1 MTDTT
6 TTLDAID
13 LSDHD
18 AFVDHVPHEWF
29 GELRRNDPVHWN
41 DEPDGG
47 RGFWAVTRYT
57 DIRHVHRDV
66 ETFSSELGGTS
77 LEDLDDE
84 QIKARKSMLDMDP
97 PRHDELRGLIARRFT
112 PRAVHVWEDQVR
124 TVVNRVLD
132 TALPKGEMDF
142 VHEISSE
149 IPMQIFAEILGV
161 PQEERREII
170 EIGDRLLGNQ
180 DPEFAVTETA
190 DEHRN
195 LPFSHPAALE
205 MFEFGRRLAADRR
218 KHPGSDIITQLAFE
232 PLTQQ
237 EFDTYFVLLATAG
250 NETTRHTITHG
261 LLALLEFP
269 EEMERL
275 RNDPELGK
283 SAAEEMLR
291 WATPVHH
298 FRRTA
303 AVDTELAGTQI
314 KAGDKVTTWFVSGN
328 FDESVF
334 EDPHRFDIGRAPNWH
349 MAFGPGGIHHCMGA
363 HLAKME
369 IRITFEELLKR
380 SADIELLGPPER
392 LRSNFFNGIKRLP
405 VRVTQ

>member
-1 MTDTT
+1 MTL
-6 TTLDAID
+6 TLDAID

-29 GELRRNDPVHWN
+29 RYLRQNDPVHWN
-41 DEPDGG
+41 DETDG
-47 RGFWAVTRYT
+47 RGFWAVTRYE

-66 ETFSSELGGTS
+66 ETYSSELGGTS
-77 LEDLDDE
+77 LEDLDEE
-84 QIKARKSMLDMDP
+84 QIEARKSMLDMDP

-112 PRAVHVWEDQVR
+112 PRAVHVWEEQIR
-124 TVVNRVLD
+124 TVVNAVLD
-132 TALPKGEMDF
+132 TALPMGEFDF

-161 PQEERREII
+161 PQDERREII

-218 KHPGSDIITQLAFE
+218 KHPKNDIITQLAFE
-232 PLTQQ
+232 PLTRR

-275 RNDPELGK
+275 RSEPELAK

-298 FRRTA
+298 FRRTVA
-303 AVDTELAGTQI
+303 KDTELAGTPL
-314 KAGDKVTTWFVSGN
+314 KGGDKLTTWFVSGN
-328 FDESVF
+328 FDEAVF
-334 EDPHRFDIGRAPNWH
+334 EDPHRFDIGRTPNRH

-363 HLAKME
+363 HLAKLE